1 MPELPEVE
9 TVRAGLAP
17 ALTNATVTA
26 IDVLDARS
34 FKRHIGG
41 VEDFIATMVGSKILA
56 VVRRGKF
63 LWMPLE
69 MPNGRNTGHKL
80 AMVGHLGMSGQ
91 MLLRT
96 PGFAEDKLTR
106 VVIHAISEN
115 GEKVE
120 MRFIDQRL
128 FGSLAIDDL
137 VPTPDGLPGGFSNGL
152 GVDASGEAT
161 WWRNLIP
168 ASAAHIMRD
177 PLDQDF
183 DEKFVL
189 AKFKKKSSGIK
200 RVLLD
205 QQTLSGIGNIYADE
219 ALWRSQLHYDQ
230 PAASLSTPKAKE
242 LLQHVREILAK
253 AVTEGGT
260 SFDEQYKNV
269 NGESGYFAVSLNAYG
284 MTGMPCKRCGT
295 QIKRENWMNRGSH
308 FCPKC
313 QKLNG

>member
-17 ALTNATVTA
+17 ALTNATVMA
-26 IDVLDARS
+26 IDVLDSRS
-34 FKRHIGG
+34 FKRHVGG
-41 VEDFIATMVGSKILA
+41 VDDFVATMMGSKILA

-69 MPNGRNTGHKL
+69 LPAGRNSGHKL

-106 VVIHAISEN
+106 VVIHAVSEN
-115 GEKVE
+115 GEEVE

-137 VPTPDGLPGGFSNGL
+137 VPTKDGLPGGFSDGL
-152 GVDASGEAT
+152 GITEAGDSK

-168 ASAAHIMRD
+168 ASAAHITRD
-177 PLDQDF
+177 PLDVDF
-183 DEKFVL
+183 NEKFVL
-189 AKFKKKSSGIK
+189 DKFKKKNSGIK

-219 ALWRSQLHYDQ
+219 ALWRAQLHYDQ
-230 PAASLSTPKAKE
+230 PATSLTSPKAKE

-313 QKLNG
+313 QKLKG

>member
-26 IDVLDARS
+26 IEVLDARS
-34 FKRHIGG
+34 FKRHVGG
-41 VEDFIATMVGSKILA
+41 VDDFIATMVGSKILA

-69 MPNGRNTGHKL
+69 LPTGRSSGHKL

-96 PGFAEDKLTR
+96 PGFAEDRLTR
-106 VVIHAISEN
+106 VIIHAVSES
-115 GEKVE
+115 GERVE

-137 VPTPDGLPGGFSNGL
+137 VPTSDGLPGGFSNGL
-152 GVDASGEAT
+152 GVTSSGDST

-177 PLDQDF
+177 PLDGDF

-189 AKFKKKSSGIK
+189 AKFKKKNSGIK

-230 PAASLSTPKAKE
+230 PAASLTGPKAKE

-284 MTGMPCKRCGT
+284 MTGLPCKRCGT

-313 QKLNG
+313 QKLKG

>member
-26 IDVLDARS
+26 IEVLDARS
-34 FKRHIGG
+34 FKRHVGG
-41 VEDFIATMVGSKILA
+41 VDDFIATMVGSKILA

-69 MPNGRNTGHKL
+69 LQTGRSSGHKL

-106 VVIHAISEN
+106 VIIHAVSES

-137 VPTPDGLPGGFSNGL
+137 VPTSDGLPGGFSNGL
-152 GVDASGEAT
+152 GVTSSGDST

-177 PLDQDF
+177 PLDGDF

-189 AKFKKKSSGIK
+189 AKFKKKNSGIK

-230 PAASLSTPKAKE
+230 PAASLTGPKAKE

-284 MTGMPCKRCGT
+284 MTGLPCKRCGT

-313 QKLNG
+313 QKLKG

>member
-17 ALTNATVTA
+17 SLTNATVTA
-26 IDVLDARS
+26 IDVFDTRS

-41 VEDFIATMVGSKILA
+41 VEDFKATIIGSKILA

-63 LWMPLE
+63 LWLPLE
-69 MPNGRNTGHKL
+69 LSSGRSADHNL

-96 PGFAEDKLTR
+96 PGFTEDKLTR
-106 VVIHAISEN
+106 VIMHARTES
-115 GEKVE
+115 GEMVE
-120 MRFIDQRL
+120 MRFVDQRL
-128 FGSLAIDDL
+128 FGSLAIDEL
-137 VPTPDGLPGGFSNGL
+137 VPTSDGFPGGFSAGL
-152 GVDASGEAT
+152 GHEDDGKAA
-161 WWRNLIP
+161 WWLNLIP
-168 ASAAHIMRD
+168 ASAAHITRD
-177 PLDQDF
+177 PLDDNF
-183 DEKFVL
+183 DEKKVL
-189 AKFKKKSSGIK
+189 AKFKKKNSGIK

-230 PAASLSTPKAKE
+230 PAASLSPAKAKE

-313 QKLNG
+313 QKLKG